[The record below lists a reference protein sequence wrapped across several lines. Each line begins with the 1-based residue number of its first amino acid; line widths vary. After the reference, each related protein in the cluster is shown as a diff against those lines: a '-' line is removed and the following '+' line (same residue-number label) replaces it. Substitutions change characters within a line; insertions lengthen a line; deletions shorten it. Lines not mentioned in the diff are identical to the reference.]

1 MKILKELIRDVLYIS
16 KITKVKN
23 KKLTLFLVIVISQ
36 TTAFADVAL
45 IVLFSS
51 IFTDSYSDG
60 IVGLFIN
67 FILEY
72 KFLMPL
78 LVVGRFYFT
87 YQQTMLMKRLEFDVK
102 ASISVYMLN
111 EVFEKRNFS
120 VADAYFYIG
129 TLSGHIAFFYSSLV
143 GFANSILQTLAYVA
157 FLTYSDAQAFYVF
170 LFGILVLFY
179 PLKYLIKKAR
189 LLMHEIYEYSQTSN
203 LEVQR
208 IVDNMFLIKILK
220 KEEVELENFNNTLKK
235 LYKSSYD
242 NIKISSLNGYLP
254 SFITTF
260 ILSILLGIPRF
271 VTSLTLDFV
280 GVVLRLFQALGA
292 VSNSVNKIINSHVHL
307 SKLYEILTGRNRL
320 FKENFIVDNELDE
333 AIFFEDIS
341 FKYFNS
347 DILIFENI
355 SLRIKK
361 NSHTV
366 LTGAN
371 GSGKSTLLGLI
382 AGVYYSNKGKVHTYS
397 DKFGYIGAYPLIFS
411 DTLKAN
417 ILYGNENN
425 ISDEKILESLREFKI
440 FKEESNYK
448 LDKVIDN
455 KSLSS
460 GQMQKIA
467 FIRALLA
474 DVEILLLDEST
485 ANLDDET
492 RNFIFEILKQKDV
505 TIINSTHDPEQFL
518 SIDSHVNID
527 IVGEKRSISTIY

>member
-1 MKILKELIRDVLYIS
+1 MKIIKELIRDVLYIS
-16 KITKVKN
+16 KVTKVKK
-23 KKLTLFLVIVISQ
+23 KKLILIFVIVISQ
-36 TTAFADVAL
+36 ATAFADVAL

-51 IFTDSYSDG
+51 IFTNDYSDG
-60 IVGLFIN
+60 LVGMFIN
-67 FILEY
+67 FLLDY

-78 LVVGRFYFT
+78 LVIGRFYFT

-102 ASISVYMLN
+102 ASISVHMLN

-143 GFANSILQTLAYVA
+143 GFANSILQTIAYVA

-170 LFGILVLFY
+170 IFGILVLFY

-203 LEVQR
+203 VEVQR

-220 KEEVELENFNNTLKK
+220 KEEVEINNFNNTLKK
-235 LYKSSYD
+235 LYKSSYN

-260 ILSILLGIPRF
+260 ILAILLGIPRF
-271 VTSLTLDFV
+271 VNSLSLDFV

-292 VSNSVNKIINSHVHL
+292 VSNSINKIINSHVHL

-320 FKENFIVDNELDE
+320 LKENFVIDKQLDE
-333 AIFFEDIS
+333 AIVIKDIN

-347 DILIFENI
+347 DILIFENV
-355 SLRIKK
+355 SLSIKK

-382 AGVYYSNKGKVHTYS
+382 AGVYYSSEGKVYSHS
-397 DKFGYIGAYPLIFS
+397 DKFGYIGAAPLIF
-411 DTLKAN
+411 TGTIKEN
-417 ILYGNENN
+417 ITYGNEND
-425 ISDEKILESLREFKI
+425 ISDEKILDSLKEFKV
-440 FKEESNYK
+440 FKEESNYDINK
-448 LDKVIDN
+448 IIDN

-474 DVEILLLDEST
+474 NVDILLLDEST

-492 RNFIFEILKQKDV
+492 RHFIFEILKKKNI
-505 TIINSTHDPEQFL
+505 TIINSTHDPEQFI
-518 SIDSHVNID
+518 SVDYHINID
-527 IVGEKRSISTIY
+527 IVGEKRSVNFIN